1 MDLSSFLL
9 KTCIIRKDLRGDFGL
24 GLVHKQAKTCII
36 RMDLRG
42 DFGLG
47 LVYKKAKVLGQGHGP

>member
-9 KTCIIRKDLRGDFGL
+9 KTCIIRTDLRGDFGL
-24 GLVHKQAKTCII
+24 SLVHKKAKTCII
-36 RMDLRG
+36 RTDLRG

-47 LVYKKAKVLGQGHGP
+47 LVYKKAKVLGQGLGP